1 MTIQNGEISKSYSW
15 NELGEH
21 YLGYLKDTFISIQTE
36 RVSEYPETK
45 DEVERLIASV
55 KAEQKSENKTA
66 KSTEKTFAEQVDE
79 VFSGESNRYNDLKVC
94 DTLKYCLI

>member
-21 YLGYLKDTFISIQTE
+21 YLSYLKDTFISIQTE

-45 DEVERLIASV
+45 DEVEKLITSV

-66 KSTEKTFAEQVDE
+66 KSNEKHLLSRLMRFWQAKQV
-79 VFSGESNRYNDLKVC
+79 VLM
-94 DTLKYCLI
+94 I